1 METIT
6 VNIEN
11 KKLAKK
17 VTEFLEHLKN
27 DGLEIVSREDISDLK
42 LLKLSRADES
52 IPLMS
57 I

>member
-11 KKLAKK
+11 KKLVKK